1 MCTPEISAS
10 LADMNF
16 LSPDSKCFS
25 FDSRANGYSRGEG
38 FGVVIIKPLA
48 KAIEDGDTI
57 RAVIRATAS
66 NQDGRTSGITQPSD
80 VAQEQ
85 LIRRAYLDGGLD
97 MERTR
102 FFEAHGTG
110 TPLGDPIEAK
120 AIYSAFKNSRPPGEP
135 LYIGAVKSNIGHLE
149 GASGLAGLIKS
160 ILVLENA
167 IIPPNIWFERVNP
180 KIPVEEWGID
190 FPLQNTAWPTTGLR
204 RASVNSFGFGGSNAH
219 AVLDD
224 AYHYLRARG
233 LKGRHATRAESLI
246 RPTVDAQQLI
256 TSAQMNGAKHAL
268 LKNTKLACLP
278 KVLVWSASD
287 ENGLQRLAS
296 VYEAHLSKITKC
308 HEGYLDDLAYTLSE
322 KRSRLIWKSYTIA
335 SSLEQLKV
343 SLKKGLP
350 SPLRSLKQPRI
361 CFIFTGQ
368 GAQWFGM
375 GRELL
380 RYPVFQKSLENAAV
394 YFQNL
399 GCRWFLM
406 GTYSNYMIAAHF

>member
-1 MCTPEISAS
+1 
-10 LADMNF
+10 MNF
-16 LSPDSKCFS
+16 LSPDSKCYS

-38 FGVVIIKPLA
+38 FGVVVIKPLA

-80 VAQEQ
+80 GAQEQ

-102 FFEAHGTG
+102 YFEAHGTG

-120 AIYSAFKNSRPPGEP
+120 AIHSAFKNSRPPGQP

-160 ILVLENA
+160 ILVLENG

-180 KIPVEEWGID
+180 KIPVEDWGID
-190 FPLQNTAWPTTGLR
+190 FPVQNTAWPTTGLR

-224 AYHYLRARG
+224 AYHYLQARG
-233 LKGRHATRAESLI
+233 LKGRHVTREKSSV
-246 RPTVDAQQLI
+246 RPTVDPDQLT
-256 TSAQMNGAKHAL
+256 TSAQVNGGKHESSKKPKSA
-268 LKNTKLACLP
+268 NVPKL
-278 KVLVWSASD
+278 LVWSASD

-296 VYEAHLSKITKC
+296 VYEAHLSKSTTF

-322 KRSRLIWKSYTIA
+322 KRSRLTWRSYAIA
-335 SSLEQLKV
+335 SSLEQLKL
-343 SLKKGLP
+343 SLKQGLP
-350 SPLRSLKQPRI
+350 GPSRSLKQPRL

-368 GAQWFGM
+368 GAQWVGM

-380 RYPVFQKSLENAAV
+380 RYPVFQESLENAGI

-399 GCRWFLM
+399 GCAWSLM
-406 GTYSNYMIAAHF
+406 GESLNYVSEAPV

>member
-1 MCTPEISAS
+1 MCTPEISVS

-16 LSPDSKCFS
+16 LSPDSKCYS

-66 NQDGRTSGITQPSD
+66 NQDGRTSGITQPSTD
-80 VAQEQ
+80 AQEQ
-85 LIRRAYLDGGLD
+85 LIRRTYLDGGLN

-102 FFEAHGTG
+102 YFEAHGTG
-110 TPLGDPIEAK
+110 TPLGDPIEAR
-120 AIYSAFKNSRPPGEP
+120 AIYSAFQNSRPPGEP

-149 GASGLAGLIKS
+149 GASGLASLIKS
-160 ILVLENA
+160 IFVLE
-167 IIPPNIWFERVNP
+167 IGTIPPNIWFERVNP
-180 KIPVEEWGID
+180 DIPFEEWGIE

-224 AYHYLRARG
+224 AYHYLQARG
-233 LKGRHATRAESLI
+233 MNGRHRTQAHPSA
-246 RPTVDAQQLI
+246 RPTVEAEQPLSFVQANEVSYDLAMKP
-256 TSAQMNGAKHAL
+256 TP
-268 LKNTKLACLP
+268 ACLP

-287 ENGLQRLAS
+287 ENGLKRLAS
-296 VYEAHLSKITKC
+296 VYEAHMSKIITC
-308 HEGYLDDLAYTLSE
+308 REGYLDDLAYTLSK
-322 KRSRLIWKSYTIA
+322 KRSRLLWRSYAIA
-335 SSLEQLKV
+335 SSLEQLKF
-343 SLKKGLP
+343 SLKQGLT
-350 SPLRSLKQPRI
+350 SPLRSLAQPRL

-380 RYPVFQKSLENAAV
+380 RYPVFRKSLEDAGI
-394 YFQNL
+394 YLQNL
-399 GCRWFLM
+399 GCPWCLM
-406 GTYSNYMIAAHF
+406 GMCLSCIDVTQF

>member
-16 LSPDSKCFS
+16 LSPDSKCYS

-97 MERTR
+97 MKRTR
-102 FFEAHGTG
+102 YFEAHGTG

-120 AIYSAFKNSRPPGEP
+120 AIYSAFKNARPPGEP

-160 ILVLENA
+160 ILVLENG

-180 KIPVEEWGID
+180 KIPVGEWGID

-224 AYHYLRARG
+224 AYHYLQARG
-233 LKGRHATRAESLI
+233 LKGRHVTQTESSV
-246 RPTVDAQQLI
+246 RPTIDAHQHI
-256 TSAQMNGAKHAL
+256 TSARVNGVKHEL
-268 LKNTKLACLP
+268 SKKTNPACLP

-296 VYEAHLSKITKC
+296 VYEAHLSKITTV

-322 KRSRLIWKSYTIA
+322 KRSRLIWKSYAIA
-335 SSLEQLKV
+335 SSLEKAKF
-343 SLKKGLP
+343 SLKQGLP
-350 SPLRSLKQPRI
+350 GPSRSLKEPQL

-380 RYPVFQKSLENAAV
+380 RYPIFQESLENAGI
-394 YFQNL
+394 YFQTL
-399 GCRWFLM
+399 GCRWYLM
-406 GTYSNYMIAAHF
+406 GAYLNYIIAAHF

>member
-16 LSPDSKCFS
+16 LSPDSKCYS

-48 KAIEDGDTI
+48 KAIKDGDTI

-80 VAQEQ
+80 DAQEQ
-85 LIRRAYLDGGLD
+85 LIRRAYFDGGLD

-102 FFEAHGTG
+102 YFEAHGTG

-135 LYIGAVKSNIGHLE
+135 LHIGAVKSNIGHLE
-149 GASGLAGLIKS
+149 GASGLAGLIKA

-180 KIPVEEWGID
+180 KIPVEEWDID

-224 AYHYLRARG
+224 AYHYLQARG
-233 LKGRHATRAESLI
+233 LKGRHATQAEPSV
-246 RPTVDAQQLI
+246 RPTVDAHQLI
-256 TSAQMNGAKHAL
+256 TSAEVNGVKHAL
-268 LKNTKLACLP
+268 LKNTELAHQP

-287 ENGLQRLAS
+287 ENGLRRLAS
-296 VYEAHLSKITKC
+296 VYEDHLSKTIPF
-308 HEGYLDDLAYTLSE
+308 HGGYLDDLAYTLSE
-322 KRSRLIWKSYTIA
+322 KRSRLAWKSYSIA
-335 SSLEQLKV
+335 CSLEQLKF
-343 SLKKGLP
+343 SLKQGLP
-350 SPLRSLKQPRI
+350 GPFRSLKQPRL
-361 CFIFTGQ
+361 CFVFTGQ

-380 RYPVFQKSLENAAV
+380 RYPVFQESLKNAEV

-406 GTYSNYMIAAHF
+406 GAYSNHTIVTHS

>member
-1 MCTPEISAS
+1 MCNPEISVS

-16 LSPDSKCFS
+16 LSPDSKCYS

-38 FGVVIIKPLA
+38 FGVVVIKPLA

-80 VAQEQ
+80 EAQEAM
-85 LIRRAYLDGGLD
+85 IRQAYLDGGLD

-102 FFEAHGTG
+102 YFEAHGTG

-120 AIYSAFKNSRPPGEP
+120 AIYSAFQNSRPPGEP

-160 ILVLENA
+160 IFVLENGV
-167 IIPPNIWFERVNP
+167 IPPNIWFERVNP
-180 KIPVEEWGID
+180 KIPFEDWGID

-224 AYHYLRARG
+224 AYHYLQARG
-233 LKGRHATRAESLI
+233 LKGQHDTQAHPSARQAVGAGQLGISIKVNGIRHELAEKPNPL
-246 RPTVDAQQLI
+246 
-256 TSAQMNGAKHAL
+256 
-268 LKNTKLACLP
+268 CLP

-287 ENGLQRLAS
+287 ETGLQRLAS
-296 VYEAHLSKITKC
+296 VYEAHLSKVTTC
-308 HEGYLDDLAYTLSE
+308 RGGYFDDLAYTLSE
-322 KRSRLIWKSYTIA
+322 KRSRLTWRSYAIA
-335 SSLEQLKV
+335 TSLEQLKF
-343 SLKKGLP
+343 SLKQGLS
-350 SPLRSLKQPRI
+350 SPVRSLKQPRL
-361 CFIFTGQ
+361 CFVFTGQ

-380 RYPVFQKSLENAAV
+380 RYPIFQQSLEDAGI
-394 YFQNL
+394 YFQSL
-399 GCRWFLM
+399 GCQWFLM
-406 GTYSNYMIAAHF
+406 GTFLTCIEATQF

>member
-16 LSPDSKCFS
+16 LYPDSKCYS
-25 FDSRANGYSRGEG
+25 FDSRANVYSRGEG
-38 FGVVIIKPLA
+38 FGVVIIKPLVN
-48 KAIEDGDTI
+48 AIEDGDTI

-66 NQDGRTSGITQPSD
+66 NQDGRTSGITQPSED
-80 VAQEQ
+80 AQEQ

-135 LYIGAVKSNIGHLE
+135 LYIGALKSNIGHLE
-149 GASGLAGLIKS
+149 GASGLAGLIKT
-160 ILVLENA
+160 ILVLKNG

-180 KIPVEEWGID
+180 KIPLEDWGID
-190 FPLQNTAWPTTGLR
+190 FPLQNTPWPKTGLR

-224 AYHYLRARG
+224 AYHYLQARD
-233 LKGRHATRAESLI
+233 LKGRHVTQAHPSAI
-246 RPTVDAQQLI
+246 PTVNADQPIILVQA
-256 TSAQMNGAKHAL
+256 NGVRHESS
-268 LKNTKLACLP
+268 KNPNPTCLP

-296 VYEAHLSKITKC
+296 VYEAHLSNITTFP
-308 HEGYLDDLAYTLSE
+308 EGYLDDLAYTLSE
-322 KRSRLIWKSYTIA
+322 KRSRLTWRSYAIA
-335 SSLEQLKV
+335 ASLEQLKF
-343 SLKKGLP
+343 SLKEGLP
-350 SPLRSLKQPRI
+350 SPLRSLKQPRL

-380 RYPVFQKSLENAAV
+380 RYPVFQKCLEDAGT
-394 YFQNL
+394 FFRNL
-399 GCRWFLM
+399 GCSWCLM
-406 GTYSNYMIAAHF
+406 SKRLNCIEITHF

>member
-16 LSPDSKCFS
+16 LSPDSKCYS

-38 FGVVIIKPLA
+38 FGVVVIKPLA

-66 NQDGRTSGITQPSD
+66 NQDGRTSGITQPSND
-80 VAQEQ
+80 AQEQ

-102 FFEAHGTG
+102 YFEAHGTG

-120 AIYSAFKNSRPPGEP
+120 AIYSAFKNSRPPGQP

-160 ILVLENA
+160 VLVLENG

-180 KIPVEEWGID
+180 KIPVEDWGID
-190 FPLQNTAWPTTGLR
+190 FPVQNTAWPTTGLR

-224 AYHYLRARG
+224 AYHYLQARG
-233 LKGRHATRAESLI
+233 LKGRHVTQRKSSV
-246 RPTVDAQQLI
+246 RPTVDADQLA
-256 TSAQMNGAKHAL
+256 TSAQANGVKHELSQKPKSAY
-268 LKNTKLACLP
+268 LP
-278 KVLVWSASD
+278 KLLVWSASD

-296 VYEAHLSKITKC
+296 VYEAHLSKSTTF

-322 KRSRLIWKSYTIA
+322 KRSRLTWRSYAIA
-335 SSLEQLKV
+335 SSLEQLKL
-343 SLKKGLP
+343 SLKQGLP
-350 SPLRSLKQPRI
+350 GPSRSLKQPRL

-380 RYPVFQKSLENAAV
+380 KYPVFQKSLENAEN
-394 YFQNL
+394 YFQTL
-399 GCRWFLM
+399 GCAWSLM
-406 GTYSNYMIAAHF
+406 GGSPNYV

>member
-1 MCTPEISAS
+1 MCNPEINVS

-16 LSPDSKCFS
+16 LSPDSKCYS

-48 KAIEDGDTI
+48 KAIEDGDMI

-80 VAQEQ
+80 EAQEQ

-102 FFEAHGTG
+102 YFEAHGTG

-160 ILVLENA
+160 IFVLENG

-180 KIPVEEWGID
+180 KIPCEDWGIE
-190 FPLQNTAWPTTGLR
+190 FPLQSTAWPTTGLR
-204 RASVNSFGFGGSNAH
+204 RGSVNSFGFGGSNAH

-224 AYHYLRARG
+224 ALHYLQARG
-233 LKGRHATRAESLI
+233 LKGRHVTKTHPSARSAMEA
-246 RPTVDAQQLI
+246 DQLI
-256 TSAQMNGAKHAL
+256 HPIQANGVRHAL
-268 LKNTKLACLP
+268 AKKKSPACLP
-278 KVLVWSASD
+278 KVFVWSASD
-287 ENGLQRLAS
+287 ESGLRRIAS
-296 VYEAHLSKITKC
+296 VYEAHLSKITSC
-308 HEGYLDDLAYTLSE
+308 RGGYLDDLAYTLSE
-322 KRSRLIWKSYTIA
+322 KRSRLLWRSYAIA
-335 SSLEQLKV
+335 TSIEELKSSLKQ
-343 SLKKGLP
+343 GLP
-350 SPLRSLKQPRI
+350 SSLRSLTQPQVG
-361 CFIFTGQ
+361 FIFTGQ
-368 GAQWFGM
+368 GAHWFGM

-380 RYPVFQKSLENAAV
+380 RYSVFQKSLEDAGI

-399 GCRWFLM
+399 GSPWCLM
-406 GTYSNYMIAAHF
+406 GTCLKGTEVIHF